1 MVEFLFLPL
10 ILLVI
15 KRRFPFF
22 LDFNYPSYHCWI
34 AMCFIRRLTPKLFV
48 IIKWYGGNFCNFF
61 CLWINYTKVL
71 RSNSYMYKTNL
82 YVFYKHT
89 ICFLSLLYFRKRES
103 CDLILTRTGCL
114 FSRFPPS
121 SASSATGGVFL
132 LALCIL
138 LLSETKI
145 IFYYL
150 HQQ

>member
-1 MVEFLFLPL
+1 MIKDHSMVEFLLLPL
-10 ILLVI
+10 ILVMI

-34 AMCFIRRLTPKLFV
+34 AMCFIRRLTPKFFV

-61 CLWINYTKVL
+61 CLWINYTKIL

-89 ICFLSLLYFRKRES
+89 ICILSLLYFRKRES

-114 FSRFPPS
+114 FSRFPPPLLPPPPEEDFS
-121 SASSATGGVFL
+121 LL
-132 LALCIL
+132 LA
-138 LLSETKI
+138 
-145 IFYYL
+145 FYYYL
-150 HQQ
+150 KRK